1 MKKIFLLCFLVIGLI
16 ASSQTIFSNAF
27 GDPKNP
33 AIVYLHDGPGYNPV
47 SFELGCANEL
57 AAAGYY
63 VVTFDQRGCGRSKKD
78 SIPDH
83 YKFNKA
89 NEDINLVMKKYNVE
103 QAYFIGNGWGGTCA
117 IKYAELYPEK
127 VKGLVLVSSPMN
139 YQLMY
144 RTILQNAQEKY
155 TEKKNESGLKKIA
168 GIRKMDTT
176 QLEYSS
182 ACMELA
188 KENGLYDPKDPS
200 TERDGIW
207 DEMKKSKKFP
217 YVSNMTAHPVYGFF
231 MNERYTTVD
240 MNYYAKKVIDK
251 KIPVF
256 GIYGNEDG
264 LFNDKHLSI
273 VKKTLGETNFVL
285 IDDAGHYVFLDQRTA
300 FVSQVK
306 KWLVPP
312 PPAAEDKKKSKK

>member
-1 MKKIFLLCFLVIGLI
+1 MRKIFLLCFVVAGFVTK
-16 ASSQTIFSNAF
+16 AQTIFANAF

-33 AIVYLHDGPGYNPV
+33 AIVFLHDGPGYNPV
-47 SFELGCANEL
+47 SFELGCANNL
-57 AAAGYY
+57 ADAGYY
-63 VVTFDQRGCGRSKKD
+63 VITFDQRGCGRSKKD

-89 NEDINLVMKKYNVE
+89 NEDINTMMKKYNVE
-103 QAYFIGNGWGGTCA
+103 QAFFIGNGWGGTSA

-127 VKGLVLVSSPMN
+127 VKGLVLVSSPMD

-144 RTILQNAQEKY
+144 KSILENCNEKF
-155 TEKKNESGLKKIA
+155 ESKKDEAGLKKIA
-168 GIRKMDTT
+168 AIRKMDTT

-188 KENGLYDPKDPS
+188 MANGLYDPKKSS
-200 TERDGIW
+200 TERDGVW

-231 MNERYTTVD
+231 MNERYTTID
-240 MNYYAKKVIDK
+240 MNYYTKKVIDK
-251 KIPVF
+251 KIPVY
-256 GIYGNEDG
+256 GIYGNDDG
-264 LFNDKHLSI
+264 LFNEKHFSMI
-273 VKKTLGETNFVL
+273 KKTLGDANVMVV
-285 IDDAGHYVFLDQRTA
+285 DDASHYVFLDQRTT
-300 FVSQVK
+300 FVNQVK

-312 PPAAEDKKKSKK
+312 PATTEDKKKTKK